1 MTAAPLTKLTASLF
15 ELPPFAQRAE
25 NICSMVNFFPLA
37 ERLMNRLENISKIV
51 EIGAENGYNT
61 SALLD
66 YAVRRHI
73 LLDTVDPSLPENAK
87 QLLQSPQFRF
97 HQTVSGE
104 YLAGNDRYH
113 VIFMDGDHNYE
124 TVLTD
129 LETIDRKRK
138 QNCIK
143 VIFLHDVCWPWAY
156 RDIYYGPERIKAPHP
171 YDYNIRVSP
180 YEEERSEQGLS
191 SGNYATALAEG
202 GENNGVL
209 CAVENF
215 LKTAGPRWRF
225 KSFPVLY
232 GIGVLYDVENFS
244 QKELNAFETELH
256 QQLSSREL
264 MSVLELNRV
273 ENLCR
278 IEALRLDIVRAGEV
292 WKQDQSYIA
301 TLEANLK
308 ERDKT
313 LEANRKEYQQ
323 IQCRLI
329 EQEAKL
335 EEQKRDLEKS
345 TEERQLNQSYVTELQ
360 AKLEKQKL
368 DLEKSA
374 EERLQKQSYI
384 AELQT
389 KLEKQKLDLE
399 KSAEER
405 LQKQSYIAELQ
416 TKLEKQKLD
425 MEKSAEEWQRNQ
437 SYVVELQAKLE
448 EQKLDLE
455 KSAEERQQ
463 TQSYITELQTN
474 LDGCKQ
480 QLVDTTGKN
489 TVLQQDLDRLSKLN
503 CSLRE
508 QNQALEQEKDRWQSN
523 CNKLKKN
530 RLELE
535 EFIRH
540 GEHRCQELLN
550 ELTHT
555 AARGRELEG
564 ELWNSRQKIRSLL
577 IRTPD
582 IFWRWHGGK
591 WNCLLPY
598 GVRNRCRLHKI
609 AELLHTSEIHVFSID
624 VFDTLLLR
632 EYKSEIARFR
642 EIAELVHQAFPEISS
657 RKFFQ
662 ARALAHRLAY
672 QLTRPVQGC
681 REAAFDSIYRLIGAI
696 LQEHDATRLAAM
708 QEIELSYETSHLRL
722 NPNIRKLLEIA
733 RMRNLLIVAVS
744 DMYLNRDA
752 LARIINN
759 FLPPGMINEIYSSA
773 DFGISKISGLLWDE
787 VLRREQVSPQA
798 ILHLGDNPVADFEM
812 PYIRCGITSVLMLR
826 SALYNRYIRGRNRRD
841 IKQLQKERIYNGVR

>member
-87 QLLQSPQFRF
+87 QLLQSPQFKF

-191 SGNYATALAEG
+191 SGNYATALTEG

-215 LKTAGPRWRF
+215 LKITGPRWRF

-232 GIGVLYDVENFS
+232 GIGILYCVKNFS
-244 QKELNAFETELH
+244 PKELNAFETELH

-264 MSVLELNRV
+264 MSVLELNRI

-313 LEANRKEYQQ
+313 LEANRKEHQQ
-323 IQCRLI
+323 TQYRLI
-329 EQEAKL
+329 EQEAQL

-345 TEERQLNQSYVTELQ
+345 
-360 AKLEKQKL
+360 
-368 DLEKSA
+368 A
-374 EERLQKQSYI
+374 EEWQQNQSYI

-389 KLEKQKLDLE
+389 KLEQQELDLE
-399 KSAEER
+399 K
-405 LQKQSYIAELQ
+405 
-416 TKLEKQKLD
+416 
-425 MEKSAEEWQRNQ
+425 N
-437 SYVVELQAKLE
+437 
-448 EQKLDLE
+448 
-455 KSAEERQQ
+455 AEERQR
-463 TQSYITELQTN
+463 TQSYIVELQTS
-474 LDGCKQ
+474 LDVCKQ

-489 TVLQQDLDRLSKLN
+489 TVLQQDLNHLSKMN
-503 CSLRE
+503 CSLQE
-508 QNQALEQEKDRWQSN
+508 QNKAMEQERNRWQSN
-523 CNKLKKN
+523 CNKLEKN
-530 RLELE
+530 RQELE
-535 EFIRH
+535 ELIRH

-550 ELTHT
+550 EITHT

-577 IRTPD
+577 LRTPD
-582 IFWRWHGGK
+582 IFWRWHGEK

-632 EYKSEIARFR
+632 EYKSEITRFR

-657 RKFFQ
+657 RNFFQ

-672 QLTRPVQGC
+672 QLAKPVQGC

-696 LQEHDATRLAAM
+696 LQEHDAIRLAAM
-708 QEIELSYETSHLRL
+708 QEIELSYEISHLRH

-733 RMRNLLIVAVS
+733 RMRNLRIVAVS

-787 VLRREQVSPQA
+787 LLRREQVSPQA

-812 PYIRCGITSVLMLR
+812 PYIRCGITSVLLLR
-826 SALYNRYIRGRNRRD
+826 SALYNRYIRWRNRRD
-841 IKQLQKERIYNGVR
+841 INQLQKERIYNGVR

>member
-87 QLLQSPQFRF
+87 QLLQSPQFKF

-171 YDYNIRVSP
+171 CDYNIRVSP

-202 GENNGVL
+202 GKNNGVL

-215 LKTAGPRWRF
+215 LKTTGPRWRF

-232 GIGVLYDVENFS
+232 GIGVLYSVENFS
-244 QKELNAFETELH
+244 QKELNAFEIELH

-264 MSVLELNRV
+264 MSVLELNRI

-278 IEALRLDIVRAGEV
+278 IEALRLDTVRAGEV

-323 IQCRLI
+323 IQYRLI
-329 EQEAKL
+329 EQEAQL

-345 TEERQLNQSYVTELQ
+345 ADKWQKNQSYIAELQ
-360 AKLEKQKL
+360 TRLGNRER

-374 EERLQKQSYI
+374 EEWQRNQSYI

-389 KLEKQKLDLE
+389 KLEKQELDLE
-399 KSAEER
+399 K
-405 LQKQSYIAELQ
+405 
-416 TKLEKQKLD
+416 
-425 MEKSAEEWQRNQ
+425 N
-437 SYVVELQAKLE
+437 
-448 EQKLDLE
+448 
-455 KSAEERQQ
+455 AEERQR
-463 TQSYITELQTN
+463 TQSYIVELQTS
-474 LDGCKQ
+474 LDVCKQ

-489 TVLQQDLDRLSKLN
+489 TVLQQDLNHLSKMN
-503 CSLRE
+503 CSLQE
-508 QNQALEQEKDRWQSN
+508 QNKAMEQERNRWQSN
-523 CNKLKKN
+523 CNKLEKN
-530 RLELE
+530 RQELE
-535 EFIRH
+535 ELIRH

-550 ELTHT
+550 EITHT

-577 IRTPD
+577 LRTPD
-582 IFWRWHGGK
+582 IFWRWHGEK

-609 AELLHTSEIHVFSID
+609 AELLHTSEIHVFSVD

-632 EYKSEIARFR
+632 EYKSEITRFR

-657 RKFFQ
+657 RNFFQ

-672 QLTRPVQGC
+672 QLAKPVQGC

-696 LQEHDATRLAAM
+696 LQEHNAIRLAAM
-708 QEIELSYETSHLRL
+708 QEIELSYEISHLRL

-733 RMRNLLIVAVS
+733 RMRNLRIVAVS

-759 FLPPGMINEIYSSA
+759 FLPPGMINKIYSSA

-787 VLRREQVSPQA
+787 LLRREQVSPQA
-798 ILHLGDNPVADFEM
+798 LLHLGDNPVADFEM

-826 SALYNRYIRGRNRRD
+826 SALYNRYIRWRNRQD
-841 IKQLQKERIYNGVR
+841 INQLQKERIYNGVR

>member
-87 QLLQSPQFRF
+87 QLLQSPQFKF

-191 SGNYATALAEG
+191 SGNYATALTEG

-215 LKTAGPRWRF
+215 LKITGPRWRF

-232 GIGVLYDVENFS
+232 GIGILYCVKNFS
-244 QKELNAFETELH
+244 PKELNAFETELH

-264 MSVLELNRV
+264 MSVLELNRI

-313 LEANRKEYQQ
+313 LEANRKEHQQ
-323 IQCRLI
+323 TQYRLI
-329 EQEAKL
+329 EQEAQL

-345 TEERQLNQSYVTELQ
+345 
-360 AKLEKQKL
+360 
-368 DLEKSA
+368 A
-374 EERLQKQSYI
+374 EEWQQNQSYI

-389 KLEKQKLDLE
+389 KLEQQELDLE
-399 KSAEER
+399 K
-405 LQKQSYIAELQ
+405 
-416 TKLEKQKLD
+416 
-425 MEKSAEEWQRNQ
+425 N
-437 SYVVELQAKLE
+437 
-448 EQKLDLE
+448 
-455 KSAEERQQ
+455 AEERQR
-463 TQSYITELQTN
+463 TQSYIVELQTS
-474 LDGCKQ
+474 LDVCKQ

-489 TVLQQDLDRLSKLN
+489 TVLQQDLNHLSKMN
-503 CSLRE
+503 CSLQE
-508 QNQALEQEKDRWQSN
+508 QNKAMEQERNRWQSN
-523 CNKLKKN
+523 CNKLEKN
-530 RLELE
+530 RQELE
-535 EFIRH
+535 ELIRH

-550 ELTHT
+550 EITHT

-577 IRTPD
+577 LRTPD
-582 IFWRWHGGK
+582 IFWRWHGEK

-632 EYKSEIARFR
+632 EYKSEITRFR

-657 RKFFQ
+657 RNFFQ

-672 QLTRPVQGC
+672 QLAKPVQGC

-696 LQEHDATRLAAM
+696 LQEHDAIRLAAM
-708 QEIELSYETSHLRL
+708 QEIELSYEISHLRL

-733 RMRNLLIVAVS
+733 RMRNLRIVAVS

-787 VLRREQVSPQA
+787 LLRREQVSPQA

-812 PYIRCGITSVLMLR
+812 PYIRCGITSVLLLR
-826 SALYNRYIRGRNRRD
+826 SALYNRYIRWRNRRD
-841 IKQLQKERIYNGVR
+841 INQLQKERIYNGVR

>member
-87 QLLQSPQFRF
+87 QLLQSPQFKF

-202 GENNGVL
+202 GKNNGVL

-215 LKTAGPRWRF
+215 LKTTGPRWRF

-232 GIGVLYDVENFS
+232 GIGVLYYVENFS
-244 QKELNAFETELH
+244 LKELNAFETELH

-264 MSVLELNRV
+264 MSVLELNRI

-292 WKQDQSYIA
+292 WKRDQSYIT
-301 TLEANLK
+301 TLETNLK

-313 LEANRKEYQQ
+313 LEANRKEHQQ
-323 IQCRLI
+323 TQYRLI
-329 EQEAKL
+329 EQEAQL

-345 TEERQLNQSYVTELQ
+345 ADEWRKNQSYIAELQ
-360 AKLEKQKL
+360 ARLGNRERDLEKSAEEWQQNQSYIAELQTKLEKQEL
-368 DLEKSA
+368 DLEKNAEERQQNQSYIAELQTKLEKQELDLEKGA

-389 KLEKQKLDLE
+389 KLEKQELDLE
-399 KSAEER
+399 KNAEER
-405 LQKQSYIAELQ
+405 QRNQSYIAELQ
-416 TKLEKQKLD
+416 TSLD
-425 MEKSAEEWQRNQ
+425 
-437 SYVVELQAKLE
+437 V
-448 EQKLDLE
+448 
-455 KSAEERQQ
+455 
-463 TQSYITELQTN
+463 
-474 LDGCKQ
+474 CKQ

-489 TVLQQDLDRLSKLN
+489 TVLQQDLNHLSKMN
-503 CSLRE
+503 CSLQE
-508 QNQALEQEKDRWQSN
+508 QNKAMEQERNRWQSN
-523 CNKLKKN
+523 CNKLEKN
-530 RLELE
+530 RQELE
-535 EFIRH
+535 ELIRH

-550 ELTHT
+550 EITHT

-577 IRTPD
+577 LRTPD
-582 IFWRWHGGK
+582 IFWRWHGEK

-632 EYKSEIARFR
+632 EYKSEITRFR

-657 RKFFQ
+657 RNFFQ

-672 QLTRPVQGC
+672 QLAKPVQGC

-696 LQEHDATRLAAM
+696 LQEHDAARLAAM

-733 RMRNLLIVAVS
+733 RMRNLRIVAVS

-787 VLRREQVSPQA
+787 LLRREQVSPQA

-812 PYIRCGITSVLMLR
+812 PYIRCGITSVLLLR
-826 SALYNRYIRGRNRRD
+826 SALYNRYIRWRNRRN
-841 IKQLQKERIYNGVR
+841 INQLQKERIYNGVR

>member
-1 MTAAPLTKLTASLF
+1 M
-15 ELPPFAQRAE
+15 
-25 NICSMVNFFPLA
+25 
-37 ERLMNRLENISKIV
+37 
-51 EIGAENGYNT
+51 
-61 SALLD
+61 
-66 YAVRRHI
+66 
-73 LLDTVDPSLPENAK
+73 
-87 QLLQSPQFRF
+87 
-97 HQTVSGE
+97 
-104 YLAGNDRYH
+104 
-113 VIFMDGDHNYE
+113 
-124 TVLTD
+124 
-129 LETIDRKRK
+129 
-138 QNCIK
+138 
-143 VIFLHDVCWPWAY
+143 
-156 RDIYYGPERIKAPHP
+156 YY
-171 YDYNIRVSP
+171 
-180 YEEERSEQGLS
+180 
-191 SGNYATALAEG
+191 
-202 GENNGVL
+202 
-209 CAVENF
+209 
-215 LKTAGPRWRF
+215 
-225 KSFPVLY
+225 
-232 GIGVLYDVENFS
+232 VENFS
-244 QKELNAFETELH
+244 LKELNAFEMELH

-323 IQCRLI
+323 TQYRLI
-329 EQEAKL
+329 EQEAQL

-345 TEERQLNQSYVTELQ
+345 ADEWRKNQSYIAELQTRLGNRERDLEKSAEEWQQNQSYIAELQTKLEQQELDLEKNAEERQQNQSYIAELQ
-360 AKLEKQKL
+360 TKLEKQEL
-368 DLEKSA
+368 DLEKGA

-389 KLEKQKLDLE
+389 KLEKQELDLE
-399 KSAEER
+399 KNAEER
-405 LQKQSYIAELQ
+405 QRNQSYIAELQ
-416 TKLEKQKLD
+416 TSLD
-425 MEKSAEEWQRNQ
+425 A
-437 SYVVELQAKLE
+437 
-448 EQKLDLE
+448 
-455 KSAEERQQ
+455 
-463 TQSYITELQTN
+463 
-474 LDGCKQ
+474 CKQ
-480 QLVDTTGKN
+480 ELVDTAIKHTA
-489 TVLQQDLDRLSKLN
+489 LQQDLKCLSTMN
-503 CSLRE
+503 CSLQE
-508 QNQALEQEKDRWQSN
+508 QNKAMEQERNRWQSD
-523 CNKLKKN
+523 CNKLEKN

-535 EFIRH
+535 ELIRH

-550 ELTHT
+550 EITHT
-555 AARGRELEG
+555 TARSRELEG
-564 ELWNSRQKIRSLL
+564 ELWNSRQKIRRLQL
-577 IRTPD
+577 RAPD
-582 IFWRWHGGK
+582 IFWRWHGEK

-609 AELLHTSEIHVFSID
+609 ADVLHTSEIHVFSVD

-632 EYKSEIARFR
+632 EYKSEITRFR

-722 NPNIRKLLEIA
+722 NPNIRKLLEMA
-733 RMRNLLIVAVS
+733 RMRNLRIVAVS

-787 VLRREQVSPQA
+787 LLRREQVSPQA

-812 PYIRCGITSVLMLR
+812 PYIRCGITSVLLLR
-826 SALYNRYIRGRNRRD
+826 SALYNRYIRWRNRRN
-841 IKQLQKERIYNGVR
+841 INQLQKERIYNGVR

>member
-215 LKTAGPRWRF
+215 LKTTGPRWRF

-232 GIGVLYDVENFS
+232 GIGVLYSVENFS
-244 QKELNAFETELH
+244 QKELNAFEIELH

-264 MSVLELNRV
+264 MSVLELNRI

-313 LEANRKEYQQ
+313 LEANRKEHQQ
-323 IQCRLI
+323 TQYRLI
-329 EQEAKL
+329 EQEAQL

-345 TEERQLNQSYVTELQ
+345 ADEWRKNQSYIAELQ
-360 AKLEKQKL
+360 TRLGNRER

-374 EERLQKQSYI
+374 EEWQQNQSYI

-389 KLEKQKLDLE
+389 KLEKQELDLE
-399 KSAEER
+399 KNAEER
-405 LQKQSYIAELQ
+405 QRNQSYIAELQ
-416 TKLEKQKLD
+416 TSLD
-425 MEKSAEEWQRNQ
+425 
-437 SYVVELQAKLE
+437 V
-448 EQKLDLE
+448 
-455 KSAEERQQ
+455 
-463 TQSYITELQTN
+463 
-474 LDGCKQ
+474 CKQ

-489 TVLQQDLDRLSKLN
+489 TVLQQDLNHLSKMN
-503 CSLRE
+503 CSLQE
-508 QNQALEQEKDRWQSN
+508 QNKAMEQERNRWQSN
-523 CNKLKKN
+523 CNKLEKN

-535 EFIRH
+535 ELIRH

-550 ELTHT
+550 EITHT

-564 ELWNSRQKIRSLL
+564 ELWNSRQKIRRLQL
-577 IRTPD
+577 RAPD
-582 IFWRWHGGK
+582 IFWRRHGEK

-609 AELLHTSEIHVFSID
+609 AELLHTSEIHVFSVD

-632 EYKSEIARFR
+632 EYKSEITRFR

-696 LQEHDATRLAAM
+696 LQEHDATRLAAL

-733 RMRNLLIVAVS
+733 RMRNLRIVAVS

-787 VLRREQVSPQA
+787 LLRREQVSPQA

-812 PYIRCGITSVLMLR
+812 PYIRCGITSVLLLR
-826 SALYNRYIRGRNRRD
+826 SALYNRYIRWRNRRN
-841 IKQLQKERIYNGVR
+841 INQLQKERIYNGVR

>member
-15 ELPPFAQRAE
+15 ELSPFAQRAE
-25 NICSMVNFFPLA
+25 NICSMVNFSPLA

-61 SALLD
+61 RALLN
-66 YAVRRHI
+66 YAAKRHI
-73 LLDTVDPSLPENAK
+73 LLDTVDPFLPENAK
-87 QLLQSPQFRF
+87 LLLQSPQFRF

-104 YLAGNDRYH
+104 YLSGNDRYH

-124 TVLTD
+124 TVLMD

-215 LKTAGPRWRF
+215 LKTTGSRWRF

-244 QKELNAFETELH
+244 QKELNAFEAELH

-273 ENLCR
+273 ENLCK

-292 WKQDQSYIA
+292 WKQDQSYIT
-301 TLEANLK
+301 TLEL
-308 ERDKT
+308 
-313 LEANRKEYQQ
+313 
-323 IQCRLI
+323 
-329 EQEAKL
+329 
-335 EEQKRDLEKS
+335 
-345 TEERQLNQSYVTELQ
+345 
-360 AKLEKQKL
+360 
-368 DLEKSA
+368 
-374 EERLQKQSYI
+374 
-384 AELQT
+384 
-389 KLEKQKLDLE
+389 
-399 KSAEER
+399 
-405 LQKQSYIAELQ
+405 
-416 TKLEKQKLD
+416 
-425 MEKSAEEWQRNQ
+425 
-437 SYVVELQAKLE
+437 
-448 EQKLDLE
+448 
-455 KSAEERQQ
+455 
-463 TQSYITELQTN
+463 
-474 LDGCKQ
+474 
-480 QLVDTTGKN
+480 
-489 TVLQQDLDRLSKLN
+489 
-503 CSLRE
+503 
-508 QNQALEQEKDRWQSN
+508 EKDRWQSK
-523 CNKLKKN
+523 CNKLEKN
-530 RLELE
+530 RL
-535 EFIRH
+535 
-540 GEHRCQELLN
+540 
-550 ELTHT
+550 
-555 AARGRELEG
+555 ELEG
-564 ELWNSRQKIRSLL
+564 ELWNSRQKIRRLL

-609 AELLHTSEIHVFSID
+609 AELLHTSEIRVFSID

-632 EYKSEIARFR
+632 ECKSEIARFR
-642 EIAELVHQAFPEISS
+642 EIAKLVHQAFPEISS
-657 RKFFQ
+657 RNFFQ
-662 ARALAHRLAY
+662 ARVLAHHLAY
-672 QLTRPVQGC
+672 QLTKPVQGC
-681 REAAFDSIYRLIGAI
+681 REVAFGSIYRLIGAI
-696 LQEHDATRLAAM
+696 LQEYDAIRLATM

-733 RMRNLLIVAVS
+733 HMRNIRIIAVS
-744 DMYLNRDA
+744 DMYLNCDA
-752 LARIINN
+752 LAQIINN
-759 FLPPGMINEIYSSA
+759 FLPPGMLNEIYSSA
-773 DFGISKISGLLWDE
+773 DFGISKVSGLLWDE
-787 VLRREQVSPQA
+787 VLRREQVSPQE

-812 PYIRCGITSVLMLR
+812 PYIRCGITSVLLLR
-826 SALYNRYIRGRNRRD
+826 SALYNRYIRWRNRRN
-841 IKQLQKERIYNGVR
+841 INQLQKERIYNGVR

>member
-87 QLLQSPQFRF
+87 QLLQSPQFKF

-191 SGNYATALAEG
+191 SGNYATALTEG

-215 LKTAGPRWRF
+215 LKITGPRWRF

-232 GIGVLYDVENFS
+232 GIGILYCVKNFS
-244 QKELNAFETELH
+244 PKELNAFETELH

-264 MSVLELNRV
+264 MSVLELNRI

-313 LEANRKEYQQ
+313 LEANRKEHQQ
-323 IQCRLI
+323 TQYRLI
-329 EQEAKL
+329 EQEAQL

-345 TEERQLNQSYVTELQ
+345 
-360 AKLEKQKL
+360 
-368 DLEKSA
+368 A
-374 EERLQKQSYI
+374 EEWQQNQSYI

-389 KLEKQKLDLE
+389 KLEQQELDLE
-399 KSAEER
+399 K
-405 LQKQSYIAELQ
+405 
-416 TKLEKQKLD
+416 
-425 MEKSAEEWQRNQ
+425 N
-437 SYVVELQAKLE
+437 
-448 EQKLDLE
+448 
-455 KSAEERQQ
+455 AEERQR
-463 TQSYITELQTN
+463 TQSYIVELQTS
-474 LDGCKQ
+474 LDVCKQ

-489 TVLQQDLDRLSKLN
+489 TVLQQDLNHLSKMN
-503 CSLRE
+503 CSLQE
-508 QNQALEQEKDRWQSN
+508 QNKAMEQERNRWQSN
-523 CNKLKKN
+523 CNKLEKN
-530 RLELE
+530 RQELE
-535 EFIRH
+535 ELIRH

-550 ELTHT
+550 EITHT

-577 IRTPD
+577 LRTPD
-582 IFWRWHGGK
+582 IFWRWHGEK

-632 EYKSEIARFR
+632 EYKSEITRFR

-657 RKFFQ
+657 RNFFQ

-672 QLTRPVQGC
+672 QLAKPVQGC

-696 LQEHDATRLAAM
+696 LQEHDAIRLAAM
-708 QEIELSYETSHLRL
+708 QEIDLSYEISHLRL

-733 RMRNLLIVAVS
+733 RMRNLRIVAVS

-787 VLRREQVSPQA
+787 LLRREQVSPQA

-812 PYIRCGITSVLMLR
+812 PYIRCGITSVLLLR
-826 SALYNRYIRGRNRRD
+826 SALYNRYIRWRNRRN
-841 IKQLQKERIYNGVR
+841 INQLQKERIYNGVR

>member
-87 QLLQSPQFRF
+87 QLLQSPQFKF

-156 RDIYYGPERIKAPHP
+156 RDIYYGPERIKAPHS

-191 SGNYATALAEG
+191 SGNYATALTEG

-215 LKTAGPRWRF
+215 LKITGPRWRF

-232 GIGVLYDVENFS
+232 GIGILYCVKNFS
-244 QKELNAFETELH
+244 PKELNAFETELH

-264 MSVLELNRV
+264 MSVLELNRI

-313 LEANRKEYQQ
+313 LEANRKEHQQ
-323 IQCRLI
+323 TQYRLI
-329 EQEAKL
+329 EQEAQL

-345 TEERQLNQSYVTELQ
+345 
-360 AKLEKQKL
+360 
-368 DLEKSA
+368 A
-374 EERLQKQSYI
+374 EEWQQNQSYI

-389 KLEKQKLDLE
+389 KLEQQELDLE
-399 KSAEER
+399 K
-405 LQKQSYIAELQ
+405 
-416 TKLEKQKLD
+416 
-425 MEKSAEEWQRNQ
+425 N
-437 SYVVELQAKLE
+437 
-448 EQKLDLE
+448 
-455 KSAEERQQ
+455 AEERQR
-463 TQSYITELQTN
+463 TQSYIVELQTS
-474 LDGCKQ
+474 LDVCKQ

-489 TVLQQDLDRLSKLN
+489 TVLQQDLNHLSKMN
-503 CSLRE
+503 CSLQE
-508 QNQALEQEKDRWQSN
+508 QNKAMEQERNRWQSN
-523 CNKLKKN
+523 CNKLEKN
-530 RLELE
+530 RQELE
-535 EFIRH
+535 ELIRH

-550 ELTHT
+550 EITHT

-577 IRTPD
+577 LRTPD
-582 IFWRWHGGK
+582 IFWRWHGEK

-632 EYKSEIARFR
+632 EYKSEITRFR

-657 RKFFQ
+657 RNFFQ

-672 QLTRPVQGC
+672 QLAKPVQGC

-696 LQEHDATRLAAM
+696 LQEHDAIRLAAM
-708 QEIELSYETSHLRL
+708 QEIELSYEISHLRL

-733 RMRNLLIVAVS
+733 RMRNLRIVAVS

-787 VLRREQVSPQA
+787 LLRREQVSPQA

-812 PYIRCGITSVLMLR
+812 PYIRCGITSVLLLR
-826 SALYNRYIRGRNRRD
+826 SALYNRYIRWRNRRN
-841 IKQLQKERIYNGVR
+841 INQLQKERIYNGVR

>member
-51 EIGAENGYNT
+51 EIGAENGCNT

-66 YAVRRHI
+66 YAAKRHI
-73 LLDTVDPSLPENAK
+73 LLDTVDPFLSENAK
-87 QLLQSPQFRF
+87 LLLQSSQFRF

-171 YDYNIRVSP
+171 CDYNIRVSP

-215 LKTAGPRWRF
+215 LKTAGLRWRF

-232 GIGVLYDVENFS
+232 GIGVLYCVENFS
-244 QKELNAFETELH
+244 PKELNAFETELH

-323 IQCRLI
+323 AQYRLS
-329 EQEAKL
+329 EQETKL

-345 TEERQLNQSYVTELQ
+345 ADEWQRNQSYIAELQ
-360 AKLEKQKL
+360 AKLEKQEQ
-368 DLEKSA
+368 DLKKGNDEWQ
-374 EERLQKQSYI
+374 RNQSYI

-389 KLEKQKLDLE
+389 SLD
-399 KSAEER
+399 A
-405 LQKQSYIAELQ
+405 
-416 TKLEKQKLD
+416 
-425 MEKSAEEWQRNQ
+425 
-437 SYVVELQAKLE
+437 
-448 EQKLDLE
+448 
-455 KSAEERQQ
+455 
-463 TQSYITELQTN
+463 
-474 LDGCKQ
+474 CKQ
-480 QLVDTTGKN
+480 ELVDTTGKN
-489 TVLQQDLDRLSKLN
+489 TVLQQDLKCLSTMN
-503 CSLRE
+503 CSLQE
-508 QNQALEQEKDRWQSN
+508 QNKAMEQERNRWQSD
-523 CNKLKKN
+523 CNKLEKN

-535 EFIRH
+535 ELIRH

-550 ELTHT
+550 EITHT
-555 AARGRELEG
+555 TARSRELEG
-564 ELWNSRQKIRSLL
+564 ELWNSRQKIRRLQL
-577 IRTPD
+577 RAPD
-582 IFWRWHGGK
+582 IFWRWHGEK

-632 EYKSEIARFR
+632 EYKSEITRFR

-733 RMRNLLIVAVS
+733 RMRNLRIVAVS

-787 VLRREQVSPQA
+787 LLRREQVSPQA

-812 PYIRCGITSVLMLR
+812 PYIRCGITSVLLLR
-826 SALYNRYIRGRNRRD
+826 SALYNRYIRWRNRRN
-841 IKQLQKERIYNGVR
+841 INQLQKERIYNGVR

>member
-61 SALLD
+61 RALLD
-66 YAVRRHI
+66 YAAKRHI
-73 LLDTVDPSLPENAK
+73 LLDSVDPFLPENAK
-87 QLLQSPQFRF
+87 LLLQSPQFRF

-113 VIFMDGDHNYE
+113 VIFMDGDHNCE
-124 TVLTD
+124 TVLMD

-215 LKTAGPRWRF
+215 LKTADSRWRF

-278 IEALRLDIVRAGEV
+278 IEALRLDIVHAGEV

-301 TLEANLK
+301 TLETSLK
-308 ERDKT
+308 ERDKA
-313 LEANRKEYQQ
+313 LEAKF
-323 IQCRLI
+323 
-329 EQEAKL
+329 
-335 EEQKRDLEKS
+335 EEQK
-345 TEERQLNQSYVTELQ
+345 LN
-360 AKLEKQKL
+360 
-368 DLEKSA
+368 LEKSA
-374 EERLQKQSYI
+374 GEWRKNQSYI
-384 AELQT
+384 A
-389 KLEKQKLDLE
+389 
-399 KSAEER
+399 
-405 LQKQSYIAELQ
+405 
-416 TKLEKQKLD
+416 
-425 MEKSAEEWQRNQ
+425 
-437 SYVVELQAKLE
+437 ELQAKLE

-463 TQSYITELQTN
+463 NQSYIAELQTN

-503 CSLRE
+503 CSLQE

-523 CNKLKKN
+523 CNKLEKN

-540 GEHRCQELLN
+540 GEHRCQELLK
-550 ELTHT
+550 EITHT

-564 ELWNSRQKIRSLL
+564 ELWNSCQKIRRLL

-609 AELLHTSEIHVFSID
+609 AELLHTSEIRVFSID

-632 EYKSEIARFR
+632 ECKSEIARFW
-642 EIAELVHQAFPEISS
+642 EIAKLVHQAFPEISS
-657 RKFFQ
+657 RNFFQ
-662 ARALAHRLAY
+662 ARVLAHHLAY
-672 QLTRPVQGC
+672 QLTKPVQGC
-681 REAAFDSIYRLIGAI
+681 REVAFGSIYRLIGAI
-696 LQEHDATRLAAM
+696 LQEYDAIRLATM

-733 RMRNLLIVAVS
+733 HMRNIRIIAVS
-744 DMYLNRDA
+744 DMYLNCDA
-752 LARIINN
+752 LAQIINN
-759 FLPPGMINEIYSSA
+759 FLPPGMLNEIYSSA
-773 DFGISKISGLLWDE
+773 DFGISKVSGLLWDE
-787 VLRREQVSPQA
+787 VLRREQVSPQE

-812 PYIRCGITSVLMLR
+812 PYIRCGITSVLLLR
-826 SALYNRYIRGRNRRD
+826 SALYNRYIRWRNRRN
-841 IKQLQKERIYNGVR
+841 INQLQKERIYNGVR

>member
-1 MTAAPLTKLTASLF
+1 MTAAPLTKLTTSLF

-215 LKTAGPRWRF
+215 LKTTGPRWRF

-232 GIGVLYDVENFS
+232 GIGVLYCVKNFS
-244 QKELNAFETELH
+244 PKELNAFETELH

-264 MSVLELNRV
+264 MSVLELNRI

-323 IQCRLI
+323 AQYRLS
-329 EQEAKL
+329 EQETKL

-345 TEERQLNQSYVTELQ
+345 AEEQRQKQSYIAELQ
-360 AKLEKQKL
+360 TRLGNRER

-374 EERLQKQSYI
+374 EEWQRNQSYI

-389 KLEKQKLDLE
+389 KLEKQELDLE
-399 KSAEER
+399 K
-405 LQKQSYIAELQ
+405 
-416 TKLEKQKLD
+416 
-425 MEKSAEEWQRNQ
+425 N
-437 SYVVELQAKLE
+437 
-448 EQKLDLE
+448 
-455 KSAEERQQ
+455 AEERQR
-463 TQSYITELQTN
+463 TQSYIVELQTS
-474 LDGCKQ
+474 LDVCKQ

-489 TVLQQDLDRLSKLN
+489 TVLQQDLNHLSKMN
-503 CSLRE
+503 CSLQE
-508 QNQALEQEKDRWQSN
+508 QNKAMEQERNRWQSN
-523 CNKLKKN
+523 CNKLEKN
-530 RLELE
+530 RQELE
-535 EFIRH
+535 ELIRH

-550 ELTHT
+550 EITHT

-577 IRTPD
+577 LRTPD
-582 IFWRWHGGK
+582 IFWRWHGEK

-609 AELLHTSEIHVFSID
+609 AELLHTSEIHVFSVD

-632 EYKSEIARFR
+632 EYKSEITRFR

-657 RKFFQ
+657 RNFFQ

-672 QLTRPVQGC
+672 QLAKPVQGC

-696 LQEHDATRLAAM
+696 LQEHNAIRLAAM
-708 QEIELSYETSHLRL
+708 QEIELSYEISHLRL

-733 RMRNLLIVAVS
+733 RMRNLRIVAVS

-759 FLPPGMINEIYSSA
+759 FLPPGMINKIYSSA

-787 VLRREQVSPQA
+787 LLRREQVSPQA
-798 ILHLGDNPVADFEM
+798 LLHLGDNPVADFEM

-826 SALYNRYIRGRNRRD
+826 SALYNRYIRWRNRQD
-841 IKQLQKERIYNGVR
+841 INQLQKERIYNGVR

>member
-15 ELPPFAQRAE
+15 ELSPFAQRAE

-61 SALLD
+61 RALLN
-66 YAVRRHI
+66 YAAKRHI
-73 LLDTVDPSLPENAK
+73 LLDTVDPFLPENAK
-87 QLLQSPQFRF
+87 LLLQSPQFRF

-104 YLAGNDRYH
+104 YLSGNDRYH

-124 TVLTD
+124 TVLMD

-215 LKTAGPRWRF
+215 LKTTGSRWRF

-244 QKELNAFETELH
+244 QKELNAFEAELH

-273 ENLCR
+273 ENLCK

-292 WKQDQSYIA
+292 WKQDQSYIT
-301 TLEANLK
+301 TLEL
-308 ERDKT
+308 
-313 LEANRKEYQQ
+313 
-323 IQCRLI
+323 
-329 EQEAKL
+329 
-335 EEQKRDLEKS
+335 
-345 TEERQLNQSYVTELQ
+345 
-360 AKLEKQKL
+360 
-368 DLEKSA
+368 
-374 EERLQKQSYI
+374 
-384 AELQT
+384 
-389 KLEKQKLDLE
+389 
-399 KSAEER
+399 
-405 LQKQSYIAELQ
+405 
-416 TKLEKQKLD
+416 
-425 MEKSAEEWQRNQ
+425 
-437 SYVVELQAKLE
+437 
-448 EQKLDLE
+448 
-455 KSAEERQQ
+455 
-463 TQSYITELQTN
+463 
-474 LDGCKQ
+474 
-480 QLVDTTGKN
+480 
-489 TVLQQDLDRLSKLN
+489 
-503 CSLRE
+503 
-508 QNQALEQEKDRWQSN
+508 EKDRWQSK
-523 CNKLKKN
+523 CNKLEKN
-530 RLELE
+530 RL
-535 EFIRH
+535 
-540 GEHRCQELLN
+540 
-550 ELTHT
+550 
-555 AARGRELEG
+555 ELEG
-564 ELWNSRQKIRSLL
+564 ELWNSRQKIRRLL

-609 AELLHTSEIHVFSID
+609 AELLHTSEIRVFSID

-632 EYKSEIARFR
+632 ECKSEIVRFR
-642 EIAELVHQAFPEISS
+642 EIAKLVHLAFPEISS
-657 RKFFQ
+657 RNFFQ
-662 ARALAHRLAY
+662 ARVLAHHLAY
-672 QLTRPVQGC
+672 QLTKPVQGC
-681 REAAFDSIYRLIGAI
+681 REVAFGSIYRLIGAI
-696 LQEHDATRLAAM
+696 LQEYDAIRLATM

-733 RMRNLLIVAVS
+733 HMRNIRIIAVS
-744 DMYLNRDA
+744 DMYLNCDA
-752 LARIINN
+752 LAQIINN
-759 FLPPGMINEIYSSA
+759 FLPPGMLNEIYSSA
-773 DFGISKISGLLWDE
+773 DFGISKVSGLLWDE
-787 VLRREQVSPQA
+787 VLRREQVSPQE

-812 PYIRCGITSVLMLR
+812 PYIRCGITSVLLLR
-826 SALYNRYIRGRNRRD
+826 SALYNRYIRWRNRRN
-841 IKQLQKERIYNGVR
+841 INQLQKERIYNGVR

>member
-215 LKTAGPRWRF
+215 LKTTGPRWRF

-232 GIGVLYDVENFS
+232 GIGVLYSVENFS
-244 QKELNAFETELH
+244 QKELNAFEIELH

-264 MSVLELNRV
+264 MSVLELNRI

-313 LEANRKEYQQ
+313 LEANRKEHQQ
-323 IQCRLI
+323 TQYRLI
-329 EQEAKL
+329 EQEAQL

-345 TEERQLNQSYVTELQ
+345 ADEWRKN
-360 AKLEKQKL
+360 
-368 DLEKSA
+368 
-374 EERLQKQSYI
+374 QSYI

-389 KLEKQKLDLE
+389 RLGNRERDLE
-399 KSAEER
+399 KSAEEWQQNQSYITE
-405 LQKQSYIAELQ
+405 LQTKLEKQELDLEKNAEERQRNQSYIAELQ
-416 TKLEKQKLD
+416 TSLD
-425 MEKSAEEWQRNQ
+425 
-437 SYVVELQAKLE
+437 V
-448 EQKLDLE
+448 
-455 KSAEERQQ
+455 
-463 TQSYITELQTN
+463 
-474 LDGCKQ
+474 CKQ

-489 TVLQQDLDRLSKLN
+489 TVLQQDLNHLSKMN
-503 CSLRE
+503 CSLQE
-508 QNQALEQEKDRWQSN
+508 QNKAMEQERNRWQSN
-523 CNKLKKN
+523 CNKLEKN

-535 EFIRH
+535 ELIRH

-550 ELTHT
+550 EITHT

-564 ELWNSRQKIRSLL
+564 ELWNSRQKIRRLQL
-577 IRTPD
+577 RAPD
-582 IFWRWHGGK
+582 IFWRWHGEK

-609 AELLHTSEIHVFSID
+609 AELLHTSEIHVFSVD

-632 EYKSEIARFR
+632 EYKSEITRFR

-696 LQEHDATRLAAM
+696 LQEHDATRLAAL

-733 RMRNLLIVAVS
+733 RMRNLRIVAVS

-759 FLPPGMINEIYSSA
+759 FLSPGMINEIYSSA

-787 VLRREQVSPQA
+787 LLRREQVSPQA

-812 PYIRCGITSVLMLR
+812 PYIRCGITSVLLLR
-826 SALYNRYIRGRNRRD
+826 SALYNRYIRWRNRRN
-841 IKQLQKERIYNGVR
+841 INQLQKERIYNGVR

>member
-215 LKTAGPRWRF
+215 LKTTGPRWRF

-232 GIGVLYDVENFS
+232 GIGVLYSVENFS
-244 QKELNAFETELH
+244 QKELNAFEIELH

-264 MSVLELNRV
+264 MSVLELNRI

-313 LEANRKEYQQ
+313 LEANRKEHQQ
-323 IQCRLI
+323 TQYRLI
-329 EQEAKL
+329 EQEAQL

-345 TEERQLNQSYVTELQ
+345 ADEWRKNQSYIAELQ
-360 AKLEKQKL
+360 TRLGNRER

-374 EERLQKQSYI
+374 EEWQQNQSYI

-389 KLEKQKLDLE
+389 KLEKQELDLE
-399 KSAEER
+399 KNAEER
-405 LQKQSYIAELQ
+405 QRNQSYIAELQ
-416 TKLEKQKLD
+416 TSLD
-425 MEKSAEEWQRNQ
+425 
-437 SYVVELQAKLE
+437 V
-448 EQKLDLE
+448 
-455 KSAEERQQ
+455 
-463 TQSYITELQTN
+463 
-474 LDGCKQ
+474 CKQ

-489 TVLQQDLDRLSKLN
+489 TVLQQDLNHLSKMN
-503 CSLRE
+503 CSLQE
-508 QNQALEQEKDRWQSN
+508 QNKAMEQERNRWQSN
-523 CNKLKKN
+523 CNKLEKN

-535 EFIRH
+535 ELIRH

-550 ELTHT
+550 EITHT

-564 ELWNSRQKIRSLL
+564 ELWNSRQKIRRLQL
-577 IRTPD
+577 RAPD
-582 IFWRWHGGK
+582 IFWRWHGEK

-609 AELLHTSEIHVFSID
+609 AELLHTSEIHVFSVD

-632 EYKSEIARFR
+632 EYKSEITRFR

-696 LQEHDATRLAAM
+696 LQEHDATRLAAL

-733 RMRNLLIVAVS
+733 RMRNLRIVAVS

-787 VLRREQVSPQA
+787 LLRREQVSPQA

-812 PYIRCGITSVLMLR
+812 PYIRCGITSVLLLR
-826 SALYNRYIRGRNRRD
+826 SALYNRYIRWRNRRN
-841 IKQLQKERIYNGVR
+841 INQLQKERIYNGVR

>member
-87 QLLQSPQFRF
+87 QLLQSPQFKF

-191 SGNYATALAEG
+191 SGNYATALTEG

-215 LKTAGPRWRF
+215 LKITGPRWRF

-232 GIGVLYDVENFS
+232 GIGILYCVKNFS
-244 QKELNAFETELH
+244 PKELNAFETELH

-264 MSVLELNRV
+264 MSVLELNRI

-313 LEANRKEYQQ
+313 LEANRKEHQQ
-323 IQCRLI
+323 TQYRLI
-329 EQEAKL
+329 EQEAQL

-345 TEERQLNQSYVTELQ
+345 
-360 AKLEKQKL
+360 
-368 DLEKSA
+368 A
-374 EERLQKQSYI
+374 EEWQQNQSYI

-389 KLEKQKLDLE
+389 KLEQQELDLE
-399 KSAEER
+399 K
-405 LQKQSYIAELQ
+405 
-416 TKLEKQKLD
+416 
-425 MEKSAEEWQRNQ
+425 N
-437 SYVVELQAKLE
+437 
-448 EQKLDLE
+448 
-455 KSAEERQQ
+455 AEERQR
-463 TQSYITELQTN
+463 TQSYIVELQTS
-474 LDGCKQ
+474 LDVCKQ

-489 TVLQQDLDRLSKLN
+489 TVLQQDLNHLSKMN
-503 CSLRE
+503 CSLQE
-508 QNQALEQEKDRWQSN
+508 QNKAMEQERNRWQSN
-523 CNKLKKN
+523 CNKLEKN
-530 RLELE
+530 RQELE
-535 EFIRH
+535 ELIRH

-550 ELTHT
+550 EITHT

-577 IRTPD
+577 LRTPD
-582 IFWRWHGGK
+582 IFWRWHGEK

-632 EYKSEIARFR
+632 EYKSEITRFR

-657 RKFFQ
+657 RNFFQ

-672 QLTRPVQGC
+672 QLAKPVQGC

-696 LQEHDATRLAAM
+696 LQEHDAIRLAAM
-708 QEIELSYETSHLRL
+708 QEIELSYEISHLRL

-733 RMRNLLIVAVS
+733 RMRNLRIVAVS

-787 VLRREQVSPQA
+787 LLRREQVSPQA

-812 PYIRCGITSVLMLR
+812 PYIRCGITSVLLLR
-826 SALYNRYIRGRNRRD
+826 SALYNRYIRWRNRRN
-841 IKQLQKERIYNGVR
+841 INQLQKERIYNGVR

>member
-51 EIGAENGYNT
+51 EIGAENGCNT

-66 YAVRRHI
+66 YAAKRHI
-73 LLDTVDPSLPENAK
+73 LLDAVDPFLPENAK
-87 QLLQSPQFRF
+87 LLLQSPQFRF

-124 TVLTD
+124 TVLMD

-171 YDYNIRVSP
+171 CDYNIRVSP

-215 LKTAGPRWRF
+215 LKTAGLRWRF

-232 GIGVLYDVENFS
+232 GIGVLYCVENFS
-244 QKELNAFETELH
+244 PKELNAFETELH

-323 IQCRLI
+323 AQYRLS
-329 EQEAKL
+329 EQETKL

-345 TEERQLNQSYVTELQ
+345 AEEQRQKQSYIAELQ
-360 AKLEKQKL
+360 IKLEKQER
-368 DLEKSA
+368 DLEKGA

-384 AELQT
+384 AELQIKLEKQERDLEKGAEERLRKQSYITELQT

-399 KSAEER
+399 KNAEER
-405 LQKQSYIAELQ
+405 QRNQSYIAELQ
-416 TKLEKQKLD
+416 TSLD
-425 MEKSAEEWQRNQ
+425 A
-437 SYVVELQAKLE
+437 
-448 EQKLDLE
+448 
-455 KSAEERQQ
+455 
-463 TQSYITELQTN
+463 
-474 LDGCKQ
+474 CKQ
-480 QLVDTTGKN
+480 ELVDTAIKHTA
-489 TVLQQDLDRLSKLN
+489 LQQDLKCLSTMN
-503 CSLRE
+503 CSLQE
-508 QNQALEQEKDRWQSN
+508 QNKAVEQERNQWQSN
-523 CNKLKKN
+523 CNKLEKN

-535 EFIRH
+535 ELIRH

-550 ELTHT
+550 EITHT

-564 ELWNSRQKIRSLL
+564 ELWNSRQQIRRLQ
-577 IRTPD
+577 IKTPN
-582 IFWRWHGGK
+582 IFWRWRGGK
-591 WNCLLPY
+591 WSSLLPY

-632 EYKSEIARFR
+632 EYKSEITRFR

-657 RKFFQ
+657 RDFFQ
-662 ARALAHRLAY
+662 ARTLAHRLAY
-672 QLTRPVQGC
+672 QLTKPVQGC
-681 REAAFDSIYRLIGAI
+681 REAGFDSIYRLIGAI
-696 LQEHDATRLAAM
+696 LQEYDAARLAAM

-722 NPNIRKLLEIA
+722 NPNIRRLLEIA
-733 RMRNLLIVAVS
+733 RMRNLRIVAVS

-759 FLPPGMINEIYSSA
+759 FLPSGMINEIYSSA
-773 DFGISKISGLLWDE
+773 DFGVSKISGLLWDE
-787 VLRREQVSPQA
+787 LLRREQVSPQA
-798 ILHLGDNPVADFEM
+798 VLHLGDNPVADFEM

-826 SALYNRYIRGRNRRD
+826 SALYNRYIRWRNRRN
-841 IKQLQKERIYNGVR
+841 INQLQKERIYNGVR

>member
-215 LKTAGPRWRF
+215 LKTTGPRWRF

-232 GIGVLYDVENFS
+232 GIGVLYYVENFS
-244 QKELNAFETELH
+244 LKELNAFEMELH

-264 MSVLELNRV
+264 MSVLELNRI

-292 WKQDQSYIA
+292 WKRDQSYIT
-301 TLEANLK
+301 TLETNLK

-313 LEANRKEYQQ
+313 LEANRKEHQQ
-323 IQCRLI
+323 TQYRLI
-329 EQEAKL
+329 EQEAQL

-345 TEERQLNQSYVTELQ
+345 ADEW
-360 AKLEKQKL
+360 QKN
-368 DLEKSA
+368 
-374 EERLQKQSYI
+374 QSYI

-389 KLEKQKLDLE
+389 KLEKQELDLE
-399 KSAEER
+399 KNAEER
-405 LQKQSYIAELQ
+405 QRNQSYIAELQ
-416 TKLEKQKLD
+416 TSLD
-425 MEKSAEEWQRNQ
+425 A
-437 SYVVELQAKLE
+437 
-448 EQKLDLE
+448 
-455 KSAEERQQ
+455 
-463 TQSYITELQTN
+463 
-474 LDGCKQ
+474 CKQ
-480 QLVDTTGKN
+480 ELVDTAIKHTA
-489 TVLQQDLDRLSKLN
+489 LQQDLKCLSTMN
-503 CSLRE
+503 CSLQE
-508 QNQALEQEKDRWQSN
+508 QNKAMEQERNRWQSD
-523 CNKLKKN
+523 CNKLEKN

-535 EFIRH
+535 ELIRH

-550 ELTHT
+550 EITHT
-555 AARGRELEG
+555 TARSRELEG
-564 ELWNSRQKIRSLL
+564 ELWNSRQKIRRLQL
-577 IRTPD
+577 RAPD
-582 IFWRWHGGK
+582 IFWRWHGEK

-609 AELLHTSEIHVFSID
+609 AELLHTSEIHVFSVD

-632 EYKSEIARFR
+632 EYKSEITRFR

-657 RKFFQ
+657 RNFFQ

-672 QLTRPVQGC
+672 QLAKPVQGC

-696 LQEHDATRLAAM
+696 LQEHDAIRLAAM

-733 RMRNLLIVAVS
+733 HMRNLRIVAVS

-787 VLRREQVSPQA
+787 LLRREQVSPQA

-812 PYIRCGITSVLMLR
+812 PYIRCGITSVLLLR
-826 SALYNRYIRGRNRRD
+826 SALYNRYIRWRNRRN
-841 IKQLQKERIYNGVR
+841 INQLQKERIYNGVR

>member
-87 QLLQSPQFRF
+87 QLLQSPQFKF

-202 GENNGVL
+202 GKNNGVL

-215 LKTAGPRWRF
+215 LKTTGPRWRF

-232 GIGVLYDVENFS
+232 GIGVLYYVENFS
-244 QKELNAFETELH
+244 LKELNAFETELH

-264 MSVLELNRV
+264 MSVLELNRI

-292 WKQDQSYIA
+292 WKRDQSYIT
-301 TLEANLK
+301 TLETNLK

-313 LEANRKEYQQ
+313 LEANRKEHQQ
-323 IQCRLI
+323 TQYRLI
-329 EQEAKL
+329 EQEAQL

-345 TEERQLNQSYVTELQ
+345 ADEWRKNQSYIAELQ
-360 AKLEKQKL
+360 ARLGNRER

-374 EERLQKQSYI
+374 EEWQQNQSYI

-389 KLEKQKLDLE
+389 KLEKQELDLE
-399 KSAEER
+399 KNAEER
-405 LQKQSYIAELQ
+405 QRNQSYIAELQ
-416 TKLEKQKLD
+416 TSLD
-425 MEKSAEEWQRNQ
+425 
-437 SYVVELQAKLE
+437 V
-448 EQKLDLE
+448 
-455 KSAEERQQ
+455 
-463 TQSYITELQTN
+463 
-474 LDGCKQ
+474 CKQ

-489 TVLQQDLDRLSKLN
+489 TVLQQDLNHLSKMN
-503 CSLRE
+503 CSLQE
-508 QNQALEQEKDRWQSN
+508 QNKAMEQERNRWQSN
-523 CNKLKKN
+523 CNKLEKN
-530 RLELE
+530 RQELE
-535 EFIRH
+535 ELIRH

-550 ELTHT
+550 EITHT

-564 ELWNSRQKIRSLL
+564 ELWNSRQKIRSLQL
-577 IRTPD
+577 RTPD
-582 IFWRWHGGK
+582 IFWRWHGEK

-609 AELLHTSEIHVFSID
+609 AELLHTSEIHVFSVD

-632 EYKSEIARFR
+632 EYKSEITRFQ

-657 RKFFQ
+657 RNFFQ

-733 RMRNLLIVAVS
+733 RMRNLRIVAVS

-752 LARIINN
+752 LARLINN

-787 VLRREQVSPQA
+787 LLRREQVSPQA
-798 ILHLGDNPVADFEM
+798 ILHLGDNPVADFEI
-812 PYIRCGITSVLMLR
+812 PYIRCGITSALLLR
-826 SALYNRYIRGRNRRD
+826 SALYNRYIRWRNRRN
-841 IKQLQKERIYNGVR
+841 INQLQKERIYSGVR

>member
-37 ERLMNRLENISKIV
+37 ERLMNKLENISKIV
-51 EIGAENGYNT
+51 EIGAENGCNT

-66 YAVRRHI
+66 YAAKRHI

-87 QLLQSPQFRF
+87 QLLQSPQFKF

-191 SGNYATALAEG
+191 SGNYATALTEG

-215 LKTAGPRWRF
+215 LKITGPRWRF

-232 GIGVLYDVENFS
+232 GIGILYCVKNFS
-244 QKELNAFETELH
+244 PKELNAFETELH

-264 MSVLELNRV
+264 MSVLELNRI

-313 LEANRKEYQQ
+313 LEANRKEHQQ
-323 IQCRLI
+323 TQYRLI
-329 EQEAKL
+329 EQEAQL

-345 TEERQLNQSYVTELQ
+345 AEEWQQNQSYIAELQ
-360 AKLEKQKL
+360 TKLEQQEL
-368 DLEKSA
+368 DLKKGA

-389 KLEKQKLDLE
+389 KLEKQELDLE
-399 KSAEER
+399 K
-405 LQKQSYIAELQ
+405 
-416 TKLEKQKLD
+416 
-425 MEKSAEEWQRNQ
+425 N
-437 SYVVELQAKLE
+437 
-448 EQKLDLE
+448 
-455 KSAEERQQ
+455 AEERQR
-463 TQSYITELQTN
+463 TQSYIVELQTS
-474 LDGCKQ
+474 LDVCKQ

-489 TVLQQDLDRLSKLN
+489 TVLQQDLNHLSKMN
-503 CSLRE
+503 CSLQE
-508 QNQALEQEKDRWQSN
+508 QNKAMEQERNRWQSN
-523 CNKLKKN
+523 CNKLEKN
-530 RLELE
+530 RQELE
-535 EFIRH
+535 ELIRH

-550 ELTHT
+550 EITHT
-555 AARGRELEG
+555 AARGWELEG

-577 IRTPD
+577 LRTPD
-582 IFWRWHGGK
+582 IFWRWHGEK

-632 EYKSEIARFR
+632 EYKSEITRFR

-657 RKFFQ
+657 RNFFQ

-672 QLTRPVQGC
+672 QLAKPVQGC

-696 LQEHDATRLAAM
+696 LQEHDAIRLAAM
-708 QEIELSYETSHLRL
+708 QEIELSYEISHLRL

-733 RMRNLLIVAVS
+733 RMRNLRIVAVS

-787 VLRREQVSPQA
+787 LLRREQVSPQA

-812 PYIRCGITSVLMLR
+812 PYIRCGITSVLLLR
-826 SALYNRYIRGRNRRD
+826 SALYNRYIRWRNRRN
-841 IKQLQKERIYNGVR
+841 INQLQKERIYNGVR

>member
-87 QLLQSPQFRF
+87 QLLQSPQFKF

-202 GENNGVL
+202 GKNNGVL

-215 LKTAGPRWRF
+215 LKTTGPRWRF

-232 GIGVLYDVENFS
+232 GIGVLYYVENFS
-244 QKELNAFETELH
+244 LKELNAFETELH

-264 MSVLELNRV
+264 MSVLELNRI

-292 WKQDQSYIA
+292 WKRDQSYIT
-301 TLEANLK
+301 TLETNLK

-313 LEANRKEYQQ
+313 LEANRKEHQQ
-323 IQCRLI
+323 TQYRLI
-329 EQEAKL
+329 EQEAQL

-345 TEERQLNQSYVTELQ
+345 ADEWRKNQSYIAELQ
-360 AKLEKQKL
+360 ARLGNRERDLEKSAEEWQQNQSYIAELQTKLEKQEL
-368 DLEKSA
+368 DLEKGA

-389 KLEKQKLDLE
+389 KLEKQELDLE
-399 KSAEER
+399 KNAEER
-405 LQKQSYIAELQ
+405 QRNQSYIAELQ
-416 TKLEKQKLD
+416 TSLD
-425 MEKSAEEWQRNQ
+425 
-437 SYVVELQAKLE
+437 V
-448 EQKLDLE
+448 
-455 KSAEERQQ
+455 
-463 TQSYITELQTN
+463 
-474 LDGCKQ
+474 CKQ

-489 TVLQQDLDRLSKLN
+489 TVLQQDLNHLSKMN
-503 CSLRE
+503 CSLQE
-508 QNQALEQEKDRWQSN
+508 QNKAMEQERNRWQSN
-523 CNKLKKN
+523 CNKLEKN
-530 RLELE
+530 RQELE
-535 EFIRH
+535 ELIRH

-550 ELTHT
+550 EITHT

-577 IRTPD
+577 LRTPD
-582 IFWRWHGGK
+582 IFWRWHGEK

-632 EYKSEIARFR
+632 EYKSEITRFR

-657 RKFFQ
+657 RNFFQ

-672 QLTRPVQGC
+672 QLAKPVQGC

-696 LQEHDATRLAAM
+696 LQEHDAARLAAM

-733 RMRNLLIVAVS
+733 RMRNLRIVAVS

-787 VLRREQVSPQA
+787 LLRREQVSPQA

-812 PYIRCGITSVLMLR
+812 PYIRCGITSVLLLR
-826 SALYNRYIRGRNRRD
+826 SALYNRYIRWRNRRN
-841 IKQLQKERIYNGVR
+841 INQLQKERIYNGVR

>member
-15 ELPPFAQRAE
+15 ELSPFAQRAE

-61 SALLD
+61 RALLN
-66 YAVRRHI
+66 YAAKRHI
-73 LLDTVDPSLPENAK
+73 LLDTVDPFLPENAK
-87 QLLQSPQFRF
+87 LLLQSPQFRF

-104 YLAGNDRYH
+104 YLSGNDRYH

-124 TVLTD
+124 TVLMD

-215 LKTAGPRWRF
+215 LKTTGSRWRF

-244 QKELNAFETELH
+244 QKELNAFEAELH

-273 ENLCR
+273 ENLCK

-292 WKQDQSYIA
+292 WKQDQSYIT
-301 TLEANLK
+301 TLEL
-308 ERDKT
+308 
-313 LEANRKEYQQ
+313 
-323 IQCRLI
+323 
-329 EQEAKL
+329 
-335 EEQKRDLEKS
+335 
-345 TEERQLNQSYVTELQ
+345 
-360 AKLEKQKL
+360 
-368 DLEKSA
+368 
-374 EERLQKQSYI
+374 
-384 AELQT
+384 
-389 KLEKQKLDLE
+389 
-399 KSAEER
+399 
-405 LQKQSYIAELQ
+405 
-416 TKLEKQKLD
+416 
-425 MEKSAEEWQRNQ
+425 
-437 SYVVELQAKLE
+437 
-448 EQKLDLE
+448 
-455 KSAEERQQ
+455 
-463 TQSYITELQTN
+463 
-474 LDGCKQ
+474 
-480 QLVDTTGKN
+480 
-489 TVLQQDLDRLSKLN
+489 
-503 CSLRE
+503 
-508 QNQALEQEKDRWQSN
+508 EKDRWQSK
-523 CNKLKKN
+523 CNKLEKN
-530 RLELE
+530 RL
-535 EFIRH
+535 
-540 GEHRCQELLN
+540 
-550 ELTHT
+550 
-555 AARGRELEG
+555 ELEG
-564 ELWNSRQKIRSLL
+564 ELWNSRQKIRRLL

-582 IFWRWHGGK
+582 IFWRWHGEK

-609 AELLHTSEIHVFSID
+609 AELLHTSEIRVFSID

-632 EYKSEIARFR
+632 ECKSEIARFR
-642 EIAELVHQAFPEISS
+642 EIAKLVHQAFPEISS
-657 RKFFQ
+657 RNFFQ
-662 ARALAHRLAY
+662 ARVLAHRLAY
-672 QLTRPVQGC
+672 QLTKPVQGC
-681 REAAFDSIYRLIGAI
+681 REVAFGSIYRLIGAI
-696 LQEHDATRLAAM
+696 LQEYDAIRLATM

-733 RMRNLLIVAVS
+733 HMRNIRIIAVS
-744 DMYLNRDA
+744 DMYLNCDA
-752 LARIINN
+752 LAQIINN
-759 FLPPGMINEIYSSA
+759 FLPPGMLNEIYSSA
-773 DFGISKISGLLWDE
+773 DFGISKVSGLLWDE
-787 VLRREQVSPQA
+787 VLRREQVSPQE

-812 PYIRCGITSVLMLR
+812 PYIRCGITSVLLLR
-826 SALYNRYIRGRNRRD
+826 SALYNRYIRWRNRRN
-841 IKQLQKERIYNGVR
+841 INQLQKERIYNGVR

>member
-51 EIGAENGYNT
+51 EIGAENGCNT

-66 YAVRRHI
+66 YAAKRHI
-73 LLDTVDPSLPENAK
+73 LLDTVDPFLSENAK
-87 QLLQSPQFRF
+87 LLLQSSQFRF

-171 YDYNIRVSP
+171 CDYNIRVSP

-202 GENNGVL
+202 GKNNGVL

-215 LKTAGPRWRF
+215 LKTTGPRWRF

-232 GIGVLYDVENFS
+232 GIGVLYYVENFS
-244 QKELNAFETELH
+244 LKELNAFEMELH

-264 MSVLELNRV
+264 MSVLELNRI

-292 WKQDQSYIA
+292 WKRDQSYIT
-301 TLEANLK
+301 TLETNLK

-313 LEANRKEYQQ
+313 LEANRKEHQQ
-323 IQCRLI
+323 TQYRLI
-329 EQEAKL
+329 EQEAQL

-345 TEERQLNQSYVTELQ
+345 ADEW
-360 AKLEKQKL
+360 QKN
-368 DLEKSA
+368 
-374 EERLQKQSYI
+374 QSYI

-389 KLEKQKLDLE
+389 KLEKQELDLE
-399 KSAEER
+399 K
-405 LQKQSYIAELQ
+405 
-416 TKLEKQKLD
+416 
-425 MEKSAEEWQRNQ
+425 N
-437 SYVVELQAKLE
+437 
-448 EQKLDLE
+448 
-455 KSAEERQQ
+455 AEERQR
-463 TQSYITELQTN
+463 TQSYIVELQTS
-474 LDGCKQ
+474 LDVCKQ

-489 TVLQQDLDRLSKLN
+489 TVLQQDLNHLSKMN
-503 CSLRE
+503 CSLQE
-508 QNQALEQEKDRWQSN
+508 QNKAMEQERNRWQSN
-523 CNKLKKN
+523 CNKLEKN
-530 RLELE
+530 RQELE
-535 EFIRH
+535 ELIRH

-550 ELTHT
+550 EITHT

-577 IRTPD
+577 LRTPD
-582 IFWRWHGGK
+582 IFWRWHGEK

-632 EYKSEIARFR
+632 EYKSEITRFR

-657 RKFFQ
+657 RNFFQ

-672 QLTRPVQGC
+672 QLAKPVQGC

-696 LQEHDATRLAAM
+696 LQEHDAIRLAAM

-733 RMRNLLIVAVS
+733 RMRNLRIVAVS

-787 VLRREQVSPQA
+787 LLRREQVSPQA

-826 SALYNRYIRGRNRRD
+826 SALYNRYICGRNRRD

>member
-66 YAVRRHI
+66 YAVRHHI

-215 LKTAGPRWRF
+215 LKTTGPRWRF

-232 GIGVLYDVENFS
+232 GIGVLYSVENFS
-244 QKELNAFETELH
+244 QKELNAFEIELH

-264 MSVLELNRV
+264 MSVLELNRI

-313 LEANRKEYQQ
+313 LEANRKEHQQ
-323 IQCRLI
+323 TQYRLI
-329 EQEAKL
+329 EQEAQL

-345 TEERQLNQSYVTELQ
+345 ADEWRKNQSYIAELQ
-360 AKLEKQKL
+360 TRLGNRER

-374 EERLQKQSYI
+374 EEWQQNQSYI

-389 KLEKQKLDLE
+389 KLEKQELDLE
-399 KSAEER
+399 KNAEER
-405 LQKQSYIAELQ
+405 QRNQSYIAELQ
-416 TKLEKQKLD
+416 TSLD
-425 MEKSAEEWQRNQ
+425 
-437 SYVVELQAKLE
+437 V
-448 EQKLDLE
+448 
-455 KSAEERQQ
+455 
-463 TQSYITELQTN
+463 
-474 LDGCKQ
+474 CKQ

-489 TVLQQDLDRLSKLN
+489 TVLQQDLNHLSKMN
-503 CSLRE
+503 CSLQE
-508 QNQALEQEKDRWQSN
+508 QNKAMEQERNRWQSN
-523 CNKLKKN
+523 CNKLEKN

-535 EFIRH
+535 ELIRH

-550 ELTHT
+550 EITHT

-564 ELWNSRQKIRSLL
+564 ELWNSRQKIRRLQL
-577 IRTPD
+577 RAPD
-582 IFWRWHGGK
+582 IFWRWHGEK

-609 AELLHTSEIHVFSID
+609 AELLHTSEIHVFSVD

-632 EYKSEIARFR
+632 EYKSEITRFR

-696 LQEHDATRLAAM
+696 LQEHDATRLAAL

-733 RMRNLLIVAVS
+733 RMRNLRIVAVS

-787 VLRREQVSPQA
+787 LLRREQVSPQA

-812 PYIRCGITSVLMLR
+812 PYIRCGITSVLLLR
-826 SALYNRYIRGRNRRD
+826 SALYNRYIRWRNRRN
-841 IKQLQKERIYNGVR
+841 INQLQKERIYNGVR

>member
-215 LKTAGPRWRF
+215 LKTTGPRWRF

-232 GIGVLYDVENFS
+232 GIGVLYSVENFS
-244 QKELNAFETELH
+244 QKELNAFEIELH

-264 MSVLELNRV
+264 MSVLELNRI

-313 LEANRKEYQQ
+313 LEANRKEHQQ
-323 IQCRLI
+323 TQYRLI
-329 EQEAKL
+329 EQEAQL

-345 TEERQLNQSYVTELQ
+345 ADEWRKNQSYIAELQ
-360 AKLEKQKL
+360 TRLGNRER

-374 EERLQKQSYI
+374 EEWQQNQSYI

-389 KLEKQKLDLE
+389 KLEKQELDLE
-399 KSAEER
+399 KNAEER
-405 LQKQSYIAELQ
+405 QRNQSYIAELQ
-416 TKLEKQKLD
+416 TSLD
-425 MEKSAEEWQRNQ
+425 
-437 SYVVELQAKLE
+437 V
-448 EQKLDLE
+448 
-455 KSAEERQQ
+455 
-463 TQSYITELQTN
+463 
-474 LDGCKQ
+474 CKQ

-489 TVLQQDLDRLSKLN
+489 TVLQQDLNHLSKMN
-503 CSLRE
+503 CSLQE
-508 QNQALEQEKDRWQSN
+508 QNKAMEQERNRWQSN
-523 CNKLKKN
+523 CNKLEKN

-535 EFIRH
+535 ELIRH

-550 ELTHT
+550 EITHT

-564 ELWNSRQKIRSLL
+564 ELWNSRQKIRRLQL
-577 IRTPD
+577 RAPD
-582 IFWRWHGGK
+582 IFWRWHGEK

-609 AELLHTSEIHVFSID
+609 AELLHTSEIHVFSVD

-632 EYKSEIARFR
+632 EYKSEITRFR

-662 ARALAHRLAY
+662 ARAFAHRLAY

-696 LQEHDATRLAAM
+696 LQEHDATRLAAL

-733 RMRNLLIVAVS
+733 RMRNLRIVAVS

-787 VLRREQVSPQA
+787 LLRREQVSPQA

-812 PYIRCGITSVLMLR
+812 PYIRCGITSVLLLR
-826 SALYNRYIRGRNRRD
+826 SALYNRYIRWRNRRN
-841 IKQLQKERIYNGVR
+841 INQLQKERIYNGVR

>member
-15 ELPPFAQRAE
+15 ELSPFAQRAE

-61 SALLD
+61 RALLN
-66 YAVRRHI
+66 YAAKRHI
-73 LLDTVDPSLPENAK
+73 LLDTVDPFLPENAK
-87 QLLQSPQFRF
+87 LLLQSPQFRF

-104 YLAGNDRYH
+104 YLSGNDRYH

-124 TVLTD
+124 TVLMD

-215 LKTAGPRWRF
+215 LKTTGSRWRF

-244 QKELNAFETELH
+244 QKELNAFEAELH

-273 ENLCR
+273 ENLCK

-292 WKQDQSYIA
+292 WKQDQSYIT
-301 TLEANLK
+301 TLEL
-308 ERDKT
+308 
-313 LEANRKEYQQ
+313 
-323 IQCRLI
+323 
-329 EQEAKL
+329 
-335 EEQKRDLEKS
+335 
-345 TEERQLNQSYVTELQ
+345 
-360 AKLEKQKL
+360 
-368 DLEKSA
+368 
-374 EERLQKQSYI
+374 
-384 AELQT
+384 
-389 KLEKQKLDLE
+389 
-399 KSAEER
+399 
-405 LQKQSYIAELQ
+405 
-416 TKLEKQKLD
+416 
-425 MEKSAEEWQRNQ
+425 
-437 SYVVELQAKLE
+437 
-448 EQKLDLE
+448 
-455 KSAEERQQ
+455 
-463 TQSYITELQTN
+463 
-474 LDGCKQ
+474 
-480 QLVDTTGKN
+480 
-489 TVLQQDLDRLSKLN
+489 
-503 CSLRE
+503 
-508 QNQALEQEKDRWQSN
+508 EKDRWQSK
-523 CNKLKKN
+523 CNKLEKN
-530 RLELE
+530 RL
-535 EFIRH
+535 
-540 GEHRCQELLN
+540 
-550 ELTHT
+550 
-555 AARGRELEG
+555 ELEG
-564 ELWNSRQKIRSLL
+564 ELWNSRQKIRRLL

-609 AELLHTSEIHVFSID
+609 AELLHTSEIRVFSID

-632 EYKSEIARFR
+632 ECKSEIARFR
-642 EIAELVHQAFPEISS
+642 EIAKLVHQAFPEISS
-657 RKFFQ
+657 RNFFQ
-662 ARALAHRLAY
+662 ARVLAHHLAY
-672 QLTRPVQGC
+672 QLTKPVQGC
-681 REAAFDSIYRLIGAI
+681 REVAFGSIYRLIGAI
-696 LQEHDATRLAAM
+696 LQEYDAIRLATM

-733 RMRNLLIVAVS
+733 HMRNIRIIAVS
-744 DMYLNRDA
+744 DMYLNCDA
-752 LARIINN
+752 LAQIINN
-759 FLPPGMINEIYSSA
+759 FLPPGMLNEIYSSA
-773 DFGISKISGLLWDE
+773 DFGISKVSGLLWDE
-787 VLRREQVSPQA
+787 VLRREQVSPQE

-812 PYIRCGITSVLMLR
+812 PYIRCGITSVLLLR
-826 SALYNRYIRGRNRRD
+826 SALYNRYIRWRNRRN
-841 IKQLQKERIYNGVR
+841 INQLQKERIYNGVR